1 MYKPNVQTTKR
12 TKGSFAWQD
21 TSFVRKTK
29 RLQKA
34 KAIKAKVLKHTKVE
48 KPLRKIKDEFGVTI
62 TIPSNDW
69 MNAKL
74 QQNRIMK
81 AI

>member
-21 TSFVRKTK
+21 TSFIRKP
-29 RLQKA
+29 RKA
-34 KAIKAKVLKHTKVE
+34 KAIKAKVVKQIEVE
-48 KPLRKIKDEFGVTI
+48 KPLRKMKDEFGVTI